1 MFFSDWQ
8 NRDVMLVA
16 PRQMALMWG
25 IQSNQPIYVSIWC
38 FFLCMTEPTKLTE
51 FVAFDLAS

>member
-1 MFFSDWQ
+1 
-8 NRDVMLVA
+8 MLVA

-25 IQSNQPIYVSIWC
+25 YQEITIQSNQPIYVSIWC
-38 FFLCMTEPTKLTE
+38 FFLYMTEPTKLTE